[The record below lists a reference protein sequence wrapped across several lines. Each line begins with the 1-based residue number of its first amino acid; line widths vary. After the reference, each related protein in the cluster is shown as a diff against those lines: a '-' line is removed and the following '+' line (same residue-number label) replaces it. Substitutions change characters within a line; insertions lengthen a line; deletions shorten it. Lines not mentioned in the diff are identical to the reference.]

1 MIFKVTQDNIQLIT
15 DYLVSEGYECEDYA
29 NETSNCVAIHYDKTF
44 AFHSHEHVE
53 TYGSE
58 SMLIHAAL
66 HEKVEKE
73 LVNLRDE
80 VEEITN
86 EMIKNADENMN
97 PWYYI
102 EQLKDA
108 TNDI

>member
-1 MIFKVTQDNIQLIT
+1 MIYKISQDNIQLIT
-15 DYLVSEGYECEDYA
+15 DYLVSEGYECEDMA

-44 AFHSHEHVE
+44 AFHSHESVN

-58 SMLIHAAL
+58 SILIHAAL

-102 EQLKDA
+102 HQLKDA
-108 TNDI
+108 TDDI

>member
-15 DYLVSEGYECEDYA
+15 DYLLSEGYECEDYA

-44 AFHSHEHVE
+44 AFHSHESVN

-58 SMLIHAAL
+58 SILIHAAL

-86 EMIKNADENMN
+86 EMRMDADENMN
-97 PWYYI
+97 PCYYI
-102 EQLKDA
+102 DQLKDA

>member
-1 MIFKVTQDNIQLIT
+1 MIFKISQDNIQLIT
-15 DYLVSEGYECEDYA
+15 DYLLLEGYECEDYA

-58 SMLIHAAL
+58 SILIHAAL

-73 LVNLRDE
+73 LVKLRDE

-86 EMIKNADENMN
+86 EMRMDADENMN

-108 TNDI
+108 TDDI

>member
-1 MIFKVTQDNIQLIT
+1 MIFKVSQDNTQLIT
-15 DYLVSEGYECEDYA
+15 DYLVSEGYKCEDMA
-29 NETSNCVAIHYDKTF
+29 NETSNCIAIHHDKTF
-44 AFHSHEHVE
+44 AFHSHELVN

-58 SMLIHAAL
+58 SILIHAAL

-73 LVNLRDE
+73 LVNLRNE

-86 EMIKNADENMN
+86 EMIRDADENMN

-102 EQLKDA
+102 DQLKAA

>member
-1 MIFKVTQDNIQLIT
+1 MIFKISQDNIQLIT
-15 DYLVSEGYECEDYA
+15 DYLLSEGYECEDYA
-29 NETSNCVAIHYDKTF
+29 NETSNCIAIYHDKTF
-44 AFHSHEHVE
+44 AFHSHEVVN

-58 SMLIHAAL
+58 SILIHAAL

-73 LVNLRDE
+73 LVKLRDE

-86 EMIKNADENMN
+86 EMKNADENMN

-102 EQLKDA
+102 NQLKAA

>member
-15 DYLVSEGYECEDYA
+15 DYLLSEGYECEDYA
-29 NETSNCVAIHYDKTF
+29 NETSNCVAIHYYKTF
-44 AFHSHEHVE
+44 AFHSHESVN

-58 SMLIHAAL
+58 SILIHAAL

-86 EMIKNADENMN
+86 EMRMDADENMN

-102 EQLKDA
+102 DQLKDA

>member
-15 DYLVSEGYECEDYA
+15 GYFLSEGYECEDYA

-58 SMLIHAAL
+58 SILIHAAL
-66 HEKVEKE
+66 LVKIEKE
-73 LVNLRDE
+73 LVKLRDE

-86 EMIKNADENMN
+86 EMRMDADENMN

-102 EQLKDA
+102 DQLKAA
-108 TNDI
+108 TDDI

>member
-15 DYLVSEGYECEDYA
+15 DYLLLEGYECEDYA

-44 AFHSHEHVE
+44 AFHSHEVVN

-58 SMLIHAAL
+58 SILIHAAL
-66 HEKVEKE
+66 HEKMEKE
-73 LVNLRDE
+73 LVKLRNE

-86 EMIKNADENMN
+86 EMKNADENMN

-102 EQLKDA
+102 HQLKDA

>member
-15 DYLVSEGYECEDYA
+15 DYLLLEGYECEDYA

-73 LVNLRDE
+73 LVNLRNE

-86 EMIKNADENMN
+86 EMIRDADENMN

-102 EQLKDA
+102 NQLKDA